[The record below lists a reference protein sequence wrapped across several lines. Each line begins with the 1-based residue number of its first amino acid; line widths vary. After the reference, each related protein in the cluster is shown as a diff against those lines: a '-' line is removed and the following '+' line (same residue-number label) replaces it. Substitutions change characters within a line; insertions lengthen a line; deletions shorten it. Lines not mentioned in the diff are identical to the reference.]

1 MGELGISIYPSKSNL
16 TEMKDYIAQ
25 AAEIGYQR
33 IFTSMLE
40 VADNPSETIGRFKE
54 IIDYGNQLG
63 MKTSLDVNP
72 KLFAKLGISYQDL
85 QFFSD
90 LGIWSVRLDEGFTGL
105 EEARMAMNPFGILI
119 ELNIS

>member
-40 VADNPSETIGRFKE
+40 VADNPSEKSTSPICLFKL
-54 IIDYGNQLG
+54 ILKSKPIRLLLLKFTYGKNE
-63 MKTSLDVNP
+63 
-72 KLFAKLGISYQDL
+72 A
-85 QFFSD
+85 
-90 LGIWSVRLDEGFTGL
+90 EG
-105 EEARMAMNPFGILI
+105 
-119 ELNIS
+119 